1 MPSPRRAARWSA
13 LWRRAS
19 ERRGA
24 LAHALLPLAWLY
36 GRLARQR
43 RAAFLSDATRTS
55 RLPVPVIVVGNVI
68 AGGAGKTPTAIA
80 LIRHL
85 LSRGHRPGLVS
96 RGYGRR
102 GDDVLLLPQ
111 VPDPVLHG
119 DEPSLIR
126 QATGVPVCVGAD
138 RVAAARML
146 LERHPDIS
154 VLVCDDGLQH
164 YALGR
169 DIAIAVFDDRGIG
182 NGWLLPAGPLRE
194 PWPPARPD
202 RFTPHLALRQTRGG
216 AAPTVP
222 MPEGLPVFQAIRRLG
237 STVTWADGPPSGLD
251 TLADTAP
258 TLLAGIAHP
267 EVFFDMLRER
277 GVRAGACIALPD
289 HADAAEL
296 AHSLSRLE
304 GTVLCTEKDA
314 VKLFPLWRA
323 LPAPRRE
330 RLRLGAV
337 GLALDIDPGFF
348 RAIAER
354 LAALRAGRALSS
366 GHGHQTA

>member
-111 VPDPVLHG
+111 VPDPMLHG

-169 DIAIAVFDDRGIG
+169 DIAIAVFDDRGVG

-194 PWPPARPD
+194 PWPPGAIDRLSPHLLLRQGRGPGPARPL
-202 RFTPHLALRQTRGG
+202 PE
-216 AAPTVP
+216 VP
-222 MPEGLPVFQAIRRLG
+222 GIPLFHARRRLG
-237 STVTWADGPPSGLD
+237 DTVHWADGSTSPLASLD
-251 TLADTAP
+251 TTPVTA
-258 TLLAGIAHP
+258 LAGIARP
-267 EVFFDMLRER
+267 EVFFDMLREQ
-277 GVRAGACIALPD
+277 GIQPSGLIALPD
-289 HADAAEL
+289 HARADVFEEA
-296 AHSLSRLE
+296 LSAVE

-314 VKLFPLWRA
+314 VKLFPWWQA
-323 LPAPRRE
+323 HPRRD
-330 RLRLGAV
+330 RWRMGAI
-337 GLALDIDPGFF
+337 ALVTDIDPRFF
-348 RAIAER
+348 EALDTR
-354 LAALRAGRALSS
+354 LAACAAGALSS
-366 GHGHQTA
+366 DHGHQTA